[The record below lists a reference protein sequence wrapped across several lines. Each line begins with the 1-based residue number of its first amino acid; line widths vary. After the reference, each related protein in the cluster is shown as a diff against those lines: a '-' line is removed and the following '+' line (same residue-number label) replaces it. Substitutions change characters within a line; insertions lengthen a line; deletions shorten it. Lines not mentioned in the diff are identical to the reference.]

1 MGYYNQALTDYVG
14 KICDVERELYTTQRL
29 IANLDYQM
37 QRLGHPREV
46 DPPEPTDGGN
56 PFVQNGGRGMG
67 FFFGGSLWFF
77 FWGSPS
83 LVLFEASRWALLLR
97 SLSVCSERSGE
108 TSTSV
113 LRIGKYATKNG
124 QSMIVPWL
132 QTKRE

>member
-56 PFVQNGGRGMG
+56 PFVQKRRLVYG
-67 FFFGGSLWFF
+67 FF

>member
-37 QRLGHPREV
+37 QRLDTQGKSIL
-46 DPPEPTDGGN
+46 
-56 PFVQNGGRGMG
+56 QNRQTAEIRSFKTAAGI
-67 FFFGGSLWFF
+67 WFF

>member
-56 PFVQNGGRGMG
+56 PFVQNGGWYMVFLLG
-67 FFFGGSLWFF
+67 
-77 FWGSPS
+77 PS

>member
-56 PFVQNGGRGMG
+56 PFVQNGGWYMV
-67 FFFGGSLWFF
+67 F

>member
-37 QRLGHPREV
+37 QRLDTQGKSIL
-46 DPPEPTDGGN
+46 
-56 PFVQNGGRGMG
+56 QNRQTAEIRSFKTAAGI
-67 FFFGGSLWFF
+67 WFF
-77 FWGSPS
+77 FWESPS